1 MEDFTRGN
9 VMRDFKIGRCFSI
22 LHRRSQQ
29 FIVAACAPLSL
40 SYPECVLLLAVFE
53 EQGKSQDELADVL
66 FLDKAVVT
74 RTITLLEHKKFL
86 YREHDSKDRRIKR
99 IFLTE
104 EARRHEKFLK
114 EVFSRWTNY
123 LFAGFSE
130 KDLTSLEIGL
140 STLADRAKMYN
151 VH

>member
-1 MEDFTRGN
+1 ME
-9 VMRDFKIGRCFSI
+9 DFKIGRCFSI

-29 FIVAACAPLSL
+29 FIVAACVPLSL

-53 EQGKSQDELADVL
+53 EQGRSQDDLADVL

-74 RTITLLEHKKFL
+74 RTITLLEHKNFL
-86 YREHDSKDRRIKR
+86 YREHDKKDRRIKR
-99 IFLTE
+99 VYLTQ
-104 EARRHEKFLK
+104 EAKRHENFLK
-114 EVFSRWTNY
+114 EIFTKWSNY

-130 KDLTSLEIGL
+130 KDLKSLELGI
-140 STLADRAKMYN
+140 SAIADRAKMYN